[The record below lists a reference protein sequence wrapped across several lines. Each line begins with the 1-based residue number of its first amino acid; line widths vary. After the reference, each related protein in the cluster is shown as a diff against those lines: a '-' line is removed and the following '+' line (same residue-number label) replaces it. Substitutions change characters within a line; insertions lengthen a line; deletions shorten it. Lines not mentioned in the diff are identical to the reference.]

1 MENLNEQITDNENI
15 EVQNVDEVQDE
26 VVEESSETLDD
37 KERAIIKYKK
47 KYKEAVAELEEF
59 RKKELEEETSRIE
72 RQRVAELKDSGKSQD
87 EAEEQARKESELNRL
102 RIENAKLQIKD
113 LETKYP
119 GISNKTLE
127 LIRLNKEFDG
137 KFSYEELYRLKFQNN
152 NMYEEK
158 TRQEVANRQSSGQA
172 LPNGSNVN
180 VSGGKKPVKLTEEQE
195 RVYQIMVDGGYNI
208 SREEFLK
215 YD

>member
-1 MENLNEQITDNENI
+1 MENLNEQITDNENV
-15 EVQNVDEVQDE
+15 EVQNVDEVQNE
-26 VVEESSETLDD
+26 VVDESSETLDD

-172 LPNGSNVN
+172 LPMGSNIN

>member
-1 MENLNEQITDNENI
+1 MENLNEQITDNENV
-15 EVQNVDEVQDE
+15 EVQNVDEVQNE
-26 VVEESSETLDD
+26 VVDESSETLDD

-59 RKKELEEETSRIE
+59 RRKELEEETSRIE

-158 TRQEVANRQSSGQA
+158 TRQEVANKQSSGQT

-180 VSGGKKPVKLTEEQE
+180 ASGGKKPVKLTEEQE
-195 RVYQIMVDGGYNI
+195 RVYQIMIDGGYNI

>member
-1 MENLNEQITDNENI
+1 MENLNEQIADNENV
-15 EVQNVDEVQDE
+15 EVQNVDEVQNE
-26 VVEESSETLDD
+26 VVDESSETLDD

-59 RKKELEEETSRIE
+59 RRKELEEETSRIE

-127 LIRLNKEFDG
+127 LIRLHKEFDG

-158 TRQEVANRQSSGQA
+158 TRQEVANKQSSGQT

>member
-1 MENLNEQITDNENI
+1 MENLNEQITDNENV
-15 EVQNVDEVQDE
+15 EVQNVDEVQNE
-26 VVEESSETLDD
+26 VVDESSETLDD

-59 RKKELEEETSRIE
+59 RRKELEEETSRIE

>member
-1 MENLNEQITDNENI
+1 MENLNEQITDNENV
-15 EVQNVDEVQDE
+15 EVQNVDEVQNE
-26 VVEESSETLDD
+26 VVDESSETLDD

>member
-1 MENLNEQITDNENI
+1 MENLNEQITDNENV
-15 EVQNVDEVQDE
+15 EVQDVDEVQNE
-26 VVEESSETLDD
+26 VVDESSESLDD

-59 RKKELEEETSRIE
+59 RRKELEEETSRIE

-113 LETKYP
+113 LEAKYP
-119 GISNKTLE
+119 GISNKTLD

-180 VSGGKKPVKLTEEQE
+180 VSSGKKPVKLTEEQE

>member
-1 MENLNEQITDNENI
+1 MENLNEQITDNENVD
-15 EVQNVDEVQDE
+15 VQNVDEVQNE
-26 VVEESSETLDD
+26 VVDESSETLDD

-59 RKKELEEETSRIE
+59 RRKELEEETSRIE